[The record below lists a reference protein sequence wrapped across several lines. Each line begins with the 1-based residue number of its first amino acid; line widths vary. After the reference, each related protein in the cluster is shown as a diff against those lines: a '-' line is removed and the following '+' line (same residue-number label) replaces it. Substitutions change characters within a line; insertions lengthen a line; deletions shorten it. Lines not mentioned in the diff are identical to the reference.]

1 MHFHAGFIWLQH
13 RRRGDAICQPGSTW
27 NPCTLFL
34 FFFVFGKRFWL
45 LCIVTGEVCMW
56 FSGGRERWK
65 QKADARHRW
74 GFLLSLLFSPK
85 RRRLAVY
92 LTWFWF
98 GVHRLRRVVQGQV
111 QPTLKAQRV
120 RKGLRDVLCEVQM
133 RATRHL
139 RQQRTLR
146 QMLHWHDHPWQQDQ
160 VPLNPP
166 FPPPSVSSNWV
177 AFLLLSSFNSVL
189 MLSPVFSPVFF
200 MVYMFELQ
208 CIYLPMF
215 PWALNLYNK
224 LHGFNFTKR

>member
-160 VPLNPP
+160 VPLKPP
-166 FPPPSVSSNWV
+166 FPPSPCL
-177 AFLLLSSFNSVL
+177 FQLGRLSSFVFLQLCLNAFSC
-189 MLSPVFSPVFF
+189 VFSSVFHGIYVWAS
-200 MVYMFELQ
+200 VY
-208 CIYLPMF
+208 I
-215 PWALNLYNK
+215 
-224 LHGFNFTKR
+224 FTYVSLSIESL